1 MDSVAADKRIRP
13 YVRETPLQLA
23 RQLSES
29 TGAKVYLKLENLQ
42 ETGAFK
48 LRGAANKLLS
58 LPKEE
63 AARGIVT
70 ASTGNHA
77 LAVATMAGKL
87 GIPVEIFVSEHIH
100 PRKRAR
106 IDALNPRVR
115 TVEGDALAAELAARQ
130 ESERSGRPYVSP
142 YNDATIIEG
151 QGTLAVEILR
161 QLGRAGAGAL
171 DAVFVAVGGGGLI
184 GGMGLH
190 LKSASPGTEVV
201 GCWPENSPAMHE
213 CLKAGAI
220 VEVPEKPTWSTSTA
234 GGVEPGAITLA
245 ICRQVVDRNVLVT
258 EDEIVAAAR
267 RVHRE
272 DGQLIEGAA
281 GVAVAGFLKDAARYA
296 GGTVVLLICGANAEP
311 EFESLV
317 TA

>member
-1 MDSVAADKRIRP
+1 
-13 YVRETPLQLA
+13 
-23 RQLSES
+23 
-29 TGAKVYLKLENLQ
+29 
-42 ETGAFK
+42 
-48 LRGAANKLLS
+48 
-58 LPKEE
+58 
-63 AARGIVT
+63 
-70 ASTGNHA
+70 
-77 LAVATMAGKL
+77 
-87 GIPVEIFVSEHIH
+87 
-100 PRKRAR
+100 
-106 IDALNPRVR
+106 
-115 TVEGDALAAELAARQ
+115 
-130 ESERSGRPYVSP
+130 VSP
-142 YNDATIIEG
+142 YNDATVIEG

-184 GGMGLH
+184 GGIGLH

-220 VEVPEKPTWSTSTA
+220 VEVSEKPTWSTSTA